1 MDLMESQPREVDG
14 GPVDALVLRDRVDP
28 EAKIRR
34 ERYPK
39 YVVT

>member
-1 MDLMESQPREVDG
+1 MEPSQERWTVG
-14 GPVDALVLRDRVDP
+14 RVGALVVLRDRVEP